1 MTNLGN
7 ADEERLLGVLDGPVV
22 LFSVVLHVAQL
33 LSIPSLEL
41 VGWSFVP
48 GNLVNSVGFIV
59 VTGIR
64 KMTEVERCRINLSIL
79 PSHHNGSKDKLL
91 GNHLERVS
99 ASLPGLRHLVKDGVS
114 PEDLVAELAAE
125 HHLRLVLTDA
135 EVIRFNSSCIAM

>member
-1 MTNLGN
+1 MQHLTNLGN

-64 KMTEVERCRINLSIL
+64 KMTEIERCRINLSIL
-79 PSHHNGSKDKLL
+79 PSHHNSSQDHLL
-91 GNHLERVS
+91 GNHLERVP
-99 ASLPGLRHLVKDGVS
+99 APLLGLRHLVKDGVS
-114 PEDLVAELAAE
+114 PEDLVAELATE
-125 HHLRLVLTDA
+125 HHLHLMLADA
-135 EVIRFNSSCIAM
+135 GVIRFSIR